1 MDLFEVIV
9 LTLPTVEFF
18 DSSRPHMEQ
27 ELLEPD
33 DEFSSLSTTS
43 FIRIPNTVLKACCGC
58 TITAEELYKIDKTAM
73 AEVLA
78 EERKREEKPS
88 VCIVPPEEEKG
99 EEKAGEE
106 DGGEEEGED
115 EAELSLELEEILK
128 TCDAIQ
134 ETTSHVGGEA
144 TVGGEEEKRETEEDS
159 SKPAPYKTDLEYLE
173 DNFQVGINP

>member
-1 MDLFEVIV
+1 
-9 LTLPTVEFF
+9 
-18 DSSRPHMEQ
+18 
-27 ELLEPD
+27 
-33 DEFSSLSTTS
+33 
-43 FIRIPNTVLKACCGC
+43 
-58 TITAEELYKIDKTAM
+58 M

-106 DGGEEEGED
+106 DGGEEEGGD

-144 TVGGEEEKRETEEDS
+144 TVGGEEEKRETGEGCS
-159 SKPAPYKTDLEYLE
+159 SVDGVPAVLFFSRYPVCTAT
-173 DNFQVGINP
+173 